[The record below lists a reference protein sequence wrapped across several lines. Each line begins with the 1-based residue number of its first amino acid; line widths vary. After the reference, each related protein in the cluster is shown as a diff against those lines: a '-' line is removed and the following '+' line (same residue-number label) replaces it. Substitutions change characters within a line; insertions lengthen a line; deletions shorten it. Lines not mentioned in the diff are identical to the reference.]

1 MSSAYKLIRS
11 ILLLATLTGCAANG
25 NGAVATPTMV
35 PTPIVAQKPTYTVER
50 GDVSK
55 VLELRGRVV
64 PVKQQELFFGT
75 EGYIQEIYFNR
86 GDTVQAGDLIA
97 RLEEP
102 EQYESKLA
110 AAELALTQAQVDL
123 EKFKLDL
130 PVKIGEAQVDV
141 YKKQEELDKAQKA
154 VDLLGKP
161 RVNDPLRIKQ
171 AEATLAGAKAAL
183 DEAEEIYEGT
193 GDLPEE
199 SAARITALN
208 NLLNARRD
216 YYAAVINVNYMNSVP
231 GEVEIA
237 KTNADLALAQAKYDR
252 AVAELNA
259 LQQEGGP
266 FDQLLMEARVKDA
279 EAKVEE
285 VKQSKENVELRA
297 PFDGQ
302 VMSLG
307 IAVGDQVTARK
318 AVATLADPTA
328 LEISVIP
335 TPQEL
340 ADMGVGQSV
349 VIRLTSQQGKELP
362 GSVRL
367 LPDTS
372 STSSQ
377 KDPSARMVPADPQA
391 ELTLN
396 EAVTVIID
404 VETRPNVLWLPPG
417 ALRSFQ
423 GRDFVLVVEDGVQR
437 RLDVRLGLK
446 SADRIE
452 VVSGLEEGQI
462 VVGP

>member
-1 MSSAYKLIRS
+1 MLRKMFAFTMIAS
-11 ILLLATLTGCAANG
+11 LLAACAVG
-25 NGAVATPTMV
+25 GGGAAPTPTMV

-64 PVKQQELFFGT
+64 PVKQQDLFFGA
-75 EGYIQEIYFNR
+75 EGYVQEILFSR
-86 GDTVQAGDLIA
+86 GDNVKAGDVIA

-102 EQYESKLA
+102 EQYETKLA
-110 AAELALTQAQVDL
+110 AAELALTQSNIDL
-123 EKFKLDL
+123 ASLKLDI
-130 PVKIGEAQVDV
+130 PVKIAEAELEVL
-141 YKKQEELDKAQKA
+141 KQKEALDAAQK
-154 VDLLGKP
+154 VIDRLGRP
-161 RVNDPLRIKQ
+161 RVSDPLRLEQ
-171 AEATLAGAKAAL
+171 AKSTLAGAKLAL
-183 DEAEEIYEGT
+183 DEAKEMYDGT
-193 GDLPEE
+193 SGLSETDGE
-199 SAARITALN
+199 RIIAVNT
-208 NLLNARRD
+208 LLNAQRE
-216 YYAAVINVNYMNSVP
+216 YYAAVINLNYMLGVP
-231 GEVEIA
+231 TETEIA
-237 KTNADLALAQAKYDR
+237 KANVDLALAQAKYDR
-252 AVAELNA
+252 ALV
-259 LQQEGGP
+259 QVDSMKQPGGP
-266 FDQLLMEARVKDA
+266 FELLLAEAKVKDA

-285 VKQSKENVELRA
+285 IKQSKENVELRA

-302 VMSLG
+302 IMSLG

-318 AVATLADPTA
+318 AAATLADPTT

-340 ADMGVGQSV
+340 EDMGVGQAV
-349 VIRLTSQQGKELP
+349 LIRLTSQQGKEAP

-372 STSSQ
+372 TSGSGSQ
-377 KDPSARMVPADPQA
+377 KDPSARIVPNA
-391 ELTLN
+391 ETATLTLN
-396 EAVTVIID
+396 EAVTVIVD
-404 VETRPNVLWLPPG
+404 VETRPDVLWLPPG

-452 VVSGLEEGQI
+452 IVSGLEEGQI